1 MRGTAD
7 GPVAATA
14 TKLAAVAVLAVSI
27 LGANFPEGLQPLLL
41 KGFGG
46 ILVVGICCLLS
57 KGTPTPTEVK
67 LYFAFVSWAV
77 LSAIVVAA
85 DADIALRNGW
95 TVFQMGV
102 LFWAVTL
109 AHVRDPDLRIT
120 MWGFWGLGIMLALLA
135 YLNPEAMAL
144 IRGGGKAYERLSATG
159 ENPNDTGQVFVFAT
173 FAALYLGQRAAPW
186 FVKTAVLGA
195 IPAFVFMLLY
205 SGSRKMSVAIVIVV
219 AAWLLT
225 SMRVRAT
232 HGRVRAAYVL
242 TILGI
247 AAAAILVSGLW
258 EETPMA
264 KRWELEMKGYG
275 GDSVDRMELARESFD
290 LFLERPIAGVG
301 LQNEILI
308 LGSVSHTEY
317 VGVLASTGIVGA
329 CLYFPIYFIAF
340 RRARRARRARPS
352 RGGTEW
358 QAFVTYVVLLAWLMV
373 GFSRFSD
380 AFNLLAM
387 GAFVGYFQAGDGKVH
402 AGQPGR
408 ALRNGSTNH
417 ALRAACGWQAA
428 NGEPGPRKPDHVCY
442 VHKDDLW
449 LR

>member
-1 MRGTAD
+1 
-7 GPVAATA
+7 
-14 TKLAAVAVLAVSI
+14 LAVGI
-27 LGANFPEGLQPLLL
+27 LGASFPEGLQPLLL

-57 KGTPTPTEVK
+57 KGTATPTEVK

-77 LSAIVVAA
+77 LSAILVAA
-85 DADIALRNGW
+85 DANIALMNGW
-95 TVFQMGV
+95 TVFQLGL
-102 LFWAVTL
+102 LFWGVTL

-120 MWGFWGLGIMLALLA
+120 MWGFWGLGILLALLA

-159 ENPNDTGQVFVFAT
+159 ENPNATGQVFVFAT
-173 FAALYLGQRAAPW
+173 FAALYLAQRAAPW
-186 FVKTAVLGA
+186 FVKIAVLSA
-195 IPAFVFMLLY
+195 VPAFVFMLLY

-232 HGRVRAAYVL
+232 QGRVRAAYVL

-247 AAAAILVSGLW
+247 AATAMVVSGLW

-264 KRWELEMKGYG
+264 KRWEVEMKGYG
-275 GDSVDRMELARESFD
+275 GGSADRIELAREGFD
-290 LFLERPIAGVG
+290 LFLEHPVAGVG
-301 LQNEILI
+301 LQNQVLTM
-308 LGSVSHTEY
+308 GSVSHSEY
-317 VGVLASTGIVGA
+317 VDVLASTGIVGA

-340 RRARRARRARPS
+340 RRARRASRSRPS

-373 GFSRFSD
+373 GFTRFD
-380 AFNLLAM
+380 DLCNLLVM
-387 GAFVGYFQAGDGKVH
+387 GAFIGYFQAGDGKVH
-402 AGQPGR
+402 TDPARAGSSKWKHQTRTGC
-408 ALRNGSTNH
+408 S
-417 ALRAACGWQAA
+417 LRAASRQGGAGTA
-428 NGEPGPRKPDHVCY
+428 
-442 VHKDDLW
+442 
-449 LR
+449 